1 MQWLVSMSAR
11 RWLLLAP
18 AIFLGGCVEND
29 LSLVIEG
36 NYEPTGDC
44 KPQTTAGTLR
54 PKGRLDI
61 GLASLLNTGYFM
73 YPRVL
78 NQLPTA
84 NSALGQV
91 NPMGAIEQ
99 NSVTLNGFDVEVI
112 ADPGQPIT
120 DELPQGV
127 PGQTRFYVQQ
137 FGGKLMPGTSY
148 TGPVEVFNANAATYL
163 LNKRVIKPGPSSATE
178 PYQTVTIK
186 IRGRALHSNGRTLL
200 TPWIEFPLELCAFC
214 LALKP
219 GTMLSGY
226 NPATGGL
233 LECPAP
239 DFTGRVIANCAPQ
252 QDEAS
257 SCCIKDRQLLCGDD
271 IPRGKTM

>member
-11 RWLLLAP
+11 LWLLLAP
-18 AIFLGGCVEND
+18 AFFLGGCAEND
-29 LSLVIEG
+29 LSVVIQG
-36 NYEPTGDC
+36 NFEPTGDC
-44 KPQTTAGTLR
+44 LPQTTAGTLR
-54 PKGRLDI
+54 PQGRLDI
-61 GLASLLNTGYFM
+61 GLASLLNAGYYM
-73 YPRVL
+73 YPRIL
-78 NQLPTA
+78 NQLPT
-84 NSALGQV
+84 SITALGPV
-91 NPMGAIEQ
+91 EPMGAIEK
-99 NSVTLNGFDVEVI
+99 NSVSVTGFDVEII

-120 DELPQGV
+120 DKLP
-127 PGQTRFYVQQ
+127 PGMPGYTRFYVQQ
-137 FGGKLMPGTSY
+137 YGGKLLPGATY
-148 TGPVEVFNANAATYL
+148 TGPVEVFSANAATDL
-163 LNKRVIKPGPSSATE
+163 LNQRVVKPGPSSATE
-178 PYQTVTIK
+178 PYQTVTVK
-186 IRGRALHSNGRTLL
+186 LRGRALHTNGRTLL

-252 QDEAS
+252 QDLVS
-257 SCCIKDRQLLCGDD
+257 TCCIKDRQLLCGDD